1 MKRKT
6 LILISLCLIL
16 ALAACGKT
24 EAPAP
29 EVTPTPGA
37 TEAPTPEP
45 TPTPTAE
52 TWYGLAG
59 NTELC
64 LSLWSDGTYTL
75 AAGSSVIPSAPSVI
89 LSEQSEPKD
98 LSQDSSTSAQS
109 ASAQN
114 DTLSGTWVEKDGS
127 IYLDGEEAPT
137 LIVLGD
143 RLSWPEAG
151 LFLTAEKPEVGAYTP
166 AEPLTGA
173 DAALLNGYWTSL
185 FVQADGAILPAA
197 DLNDRT
203 DVYIEVPSPGGEGG
217 TAQAVTDE
225 VSPRAALG
233 GPLFGDTIVDMTAS
247 AGALTHSADGATV
260 TLALQ
265 QDGFLRLTLTTPDG
279 DMVIYLQRTYVEG
292 LDPAPE
298 G

>member
-1 MKRKT
+1 MKK
-6 LILISLCLIL
+6 LFAIVLAFALIL

-24 EAPAP
+24 EAPTP

-37 TEAPTPEP
+37 TEAPMPEP
-45 TPTPTAE
+45 TPAPTAE

-75 AAGSSVIPSAPSVI
+75 AAGS
-89 LSEQSEPKD
+89 EE
-98 LSQDSSTSAQS
+98 TSGAWE
-109 ASAQN
+109 N
-114 DTLSGTWVEKDGS
+114 RDGS
-127 IYLDGEEAPT
+127 ITLDGEEAPT

-203 DVYIEVPSPGGEGG
+203 DVFVE
-217 TAQAVTDE
+217 A
-225 VSPRAALG
+225 PRAALG
-233 GPLFGDTIVDMTAS
+233 GPLFGDAIVDMTAS
-247 AGALTHSADGATV
+247 GGALTHTAEGTTV

-265 QDGFLRLTLTTPDG
+265 ADGFLRLTLSTPDG